1 MASQSNSWRFSLS
14 SLFWAT
20 TVIALG
26 CGFAV
31 IVPVEIS
38 HLLIGLI
45 WIIAFG
51 VLTVGLIFGRG
62 DRRAFCIGA
71 FVMVASVWFDI
82 GGRVMQGV
90 HYLFGVLSL
99 GYGVPLQVMLWLDL
113 GVLAALAVAN
123 GWLCVRARQFIEH
136 D

>member
-1 MASQSNSWRFSLS
+1 MSDASNRWRFSLS
-14 SLFWAT
+14 SLFWAMT
-20 TVIALG
+20 AIALG

-45 WIIAFG
+45 WMIAFG
-51 VLTVGLIFGRG
+51 VLTVGLIFGHG

-71 FVMVASVWFDI
+71 FVVVASVWFDI

-90 HYLFGVLSL
+90 HYLFGVFSL

-123 GWLCVRARQFIEH
+123 GWLCVRARRFFET

>member
-1 MASQSNSWRFSLS
+1 MSGINDGWRFSLS
-14 SLFWAT
+14 SLFWVM

-45 WIIAFG
+45 WMIAFG

-71 FVMVASVWFDI
+71 FVVVASVWFDI

-90 HYLFGVLSL
+90 HYLFGVISL
-99 GYGVPLQVMLWLDL
+99 GYGVPREIMLWLDL
-113 GVLAALAVAN
+113 SVLAALAVAN
-123 GWLCVRARQFIEH
+123 GWLCIKARRFFEA

>member
-1 MASQSNSWRFSLS
+1 MSKVANGWRFSLS
-14 SLFWAT
+14 SLFGAT
-20 TVIALG
+20 TVIAIG

-45 WIIAFG
+45 WMIAFG
-51 VLTVGLIFGRG
+51 ILAVGLIFGRG
-62 DRRAFCIGA
+62 DRRAFCVGA
-71 FVMVASVWFDI
+71 FVVVASVWFDI

-90 HYLFGVLSL
+90 HYLFGVVSL
-99 GYGVPLQVMLWLDL
+99 GYGVPQQMMLWLDL

-123 GWLCVRARQFIEH
+123 GWLCIRARSFFEAE
-136 D
+136 

>member
-1 MASQSNSWRFSLS
+1 M
-14 SLFWAT
+14 

-45 WIIAFG
+45 WMIAFG

-71 FVMVASVWFDI
+71 FVVVASVWFDI

-90 HYLFGVLSL
+90 HYLFGVISL

-123 GWLCVRARQFIEH
+123 GWLCVRARKFFEN

>member
-1 MASQSNSWRFSLS
+1 MPDASNGWRFSLS
-14 SLFWAT
+14 SLFWAM

-45 WIIAFG
+45 WMIAFG
-51 VLTVGLIFGRG
+51 VLTVGLVFGRG

-71 FVMVASVWFDI
+71 FVVVASVWFDI

-90 HYLFGVLSL
+90 HYLFGVISL

-123 GWLCVRARQFIEH
+123 GWLCVHASRFFEAK
-136 D
+136 

>member
-1 MASQSNSWRFSLS
+1 MPDASNGWRFSLS
-14 SLFWAT
+14 SLLWAM

-45 WIIAFG
+45 WMIAFG

-71 FVMVASVWFDI
+71 FVVVASVWFDT

-90 HYLFGVLSL
+90 HYLFGVISL

-123 GWLCVRARQFIEH
+123 GWLCVRARGFFDAE
-136 D
+136 

>member
-1 MASQSNSWRFSLS
+1 MPGTSDRWRFSLS
-14 SLFWAT
+14 SLFWTT

-31 IVPVEIS
+31 IVPEEIS

-45 WIIAFG
+45 WMIAFG

-62 DRRAFCIGA
+62 DRRAFCVGA
-71 FVMVASVWFDI
+71 FVVVASVWFDI

-90 HYLFGVLSL
+90 HYLFGVISL
-99 GYGVPLQVMLWLDL
+99 GYGVPLQMMLWLDL

-123 GWLCVRARQFIEH
+123 GWLCVHARRFFET

>member
-1 MASQSNSWRFSLS
+1 MSDVSNGWRFSLS
-14 SLFWAT
+14 SLFWAM

-45 WIIAFG
+45 WMIAFG

-71 FVMVASVWFDI
+71 FVVVASVWFDI

-90 HYLFGVLSL
+90 HYLFGVISL

-123 GWLCVRARQFIEH
+123 GWLCVRARKFFEN

>member
-45 WIIAFG
+45 WMIAFG

-62 DRRAFCIGA
+62 DRRAFCVGA
-71 FVMVASVWFDI
+71 FVVVASVWFDI

-90 HYLFGVLSL
+90 HYLFGVISF
-99 GYGVPLQVMLWLDL
+99 GYGVPLQMMLWLDL

-123 GWLCVRARQFIEH
+123 GWLCVRARQFFEH
-136 D
+136 E

>member
-1 MASQSNSWRFSLS
+1 MLGTSDRWRFSLS

-45 WIIAFG
+45 WMIAFG

-62 DRRAFCIGA
+62 DRRAFCVGA
-71 FVMVASVWFDI
+71 FVVVASVWFDI

-90 HYLFGVLSL
+90 HYLFGVISL
-99 GYGVPLQVMLWLDL
+99 GYGVPLQMMLWLDL

-123 GWLCVRARQFIEH
+123 GWLCVRARQFFEH

>member
-1 MASQSNSWRFSLS
+1 MPGTSDCWRFSLG

-38 HLLIGLI
+38 HLLIGLM
-45 WIIAFG
+45 WMIAFG

-62 DRRAFCIGA
+62 DRRAFCVGA
-71 FVMVASVWFDI
+71 FVVVASVWFDI
-82 GGRVMQGV
+82 GGRVMQGM
-90 HYLFGVLSL
+90 HYLFGVISF
-99 GYGVPLQVMLWLDL
+99 GYGVPLQMMLWLDL
-113 GVLAALAVAN
+113 AVLAALAVAN
-123 GWLCVRARQFIEH
+123 GWLCVQSRRFFET